1 MCSAP
6 LDLISMLEK
15 MPGFENMTDAMKGLN
30 LTELGLNQSK
40 ATQPYGTIKRG
51 EGLKGKNAAA
61 DPAKMF
67 REVRSLKFYF
77 FEYESFKG
85 YNMLPLG
92 FIPTDTLLFTL
103 NSIIR

>member
-67 REVRSLKFYF
+67 REVRSFKLCF
-77 FEYESFKG
+77 FEYESFIFFL
-85 YNMLPLG
+85 YL
-92 FIPTDTLLFTL
+92 
-103 NSIIR
+103 

>member
-30 LTELGLNQSK
+30 LDELGVNQSK

-61 DPAKMF
+61 NPAKMF
-67 REVRSLKFYF
+67 AEVRFLKIYF
-77 FEYESFKG
+77 FQYE
-85 YNMLPLG
+85 PL
-92 FIPTDTLLFTL
+92 
-103 NSIIR
+103 